1 MKINRITL
9 GPVQTNCYI
18 IYDEISGA
26 AAVIDPAYN
35 APEIKSSADRLGAD
49 IEKIIITHSHCD
61 HIGGLKELKALCPSA
76 EVIAHINGKEIMNDP
91 AANLSREIG
100 GRAETFSADRYVA
113 GGDIIILSGEELE
126 VIYTPG
132 HTKDSM
138 SIKYKDIIF
147 CGDTVFRYSIG
158 RTDFPSGNMDTEIAS
173 IKDKLL
179 VFDDNTILYPGHG
192 EYTTVGDERR
202 NNPYLGGR
210 SIWK

>member
-1 MKINRITL
+1 MKVNRITL

-18 IYDEISGA
+18 IYDEANGA

-35 APEIKSSADRLGAD
+35 AAEIKSCADKLGAV
-49 IEKIIITHSHCD
+49 IEKIIITHSHYD
-61 HIGGLKELKALCPSA
+61 HIGGLKELKALCPNA
-76 EVIAHINGKEIMNDP
+76 EVIAHIKGKEIMDDP
-91 AANLSREIG
+91 NANLSREIG
-100 GRAETFSADRYVA
+100 GIAETFSADRYA
-113 GGDIIILSGEELE
+113 AEGDTITLGSEELE

-147 CGDTVFRYSIG
+147 CGDTVFRYSVG
-158 RTDFPSGNMDTEIAS
+158 RTDLPSGNMATEIAS
-173 IKDKLL
+173 IKEKLL